1 MTLCNIKLG
10 LILQRLTALKIG
22 KLVLTAVSVKL
33 VLVSVSLSDLAIW
46 RVTVNG

>member
-33 VLVSVSLSDLAIW
+33 VLVMLVLA
-46 RVTVNG
+46 T